1 MRSSNLPN
9 KPPMTL
15 NVPDFKNINPYLG
28 REDNEALKKLK
39 ELLHQ
44 AQGVFEANA
53 MELQM
58 NPSAASTATLNHH
71 QGLLSSYAQLAF
83 NLERQLK
90 KKTVSPRFSKKIQQ
104 LDEKSGQ
111 CLQPPARQATPHRH
125 RLLPLLRRSHYSNR
139 ECTREN
145 CGQVEVNFVA
155 R

>member
-1 MRSSNLPN
+1 MRSINLPN

-39 ELLHQ
+39 ELLRQ
-44 AQGVFEANA
+44 AQEIFAANA

-71 QGLLSSYAQLAF
+71 QELLSSYAQLAF

-90 KKTVSPRFSKKIQQ
+90 KKTISPRFSKKIQQ
-104 LDEKSGQ
+104 LDEKIRAVLTASRNADHA
-111 CLQPPARQATPHRH
+111 PPPSSASSDKKKS
-125 RLLPLLRRSHYSNR
+125 L
-139 ECTREN
+139 
-145 CGQVEVNFVA
+145 F
-155 R
+155 

>member
-28 REDNEALKKLK
+28 REDNEALAKLK
-39 ELLHQ
+39 GQLSQ
-44 AQGVFEANA
+44 AQGVFAANA

-71 QGLLSSYAQLAF
+71 QELLSSYAQLAF

-90 KKTVSPRFSKKIQQ
+90 KKTISPRFSKKIQQ
-104 LDEKSGQ
+104 LDEKIRAVLTVSSKANTTPAP
-111 CLQPPARQATPHRH
+111 PPASSAKKKS
-125 RLLPLLRRSHYSNR
+125 LL
-139 ECTREN
+139 
-145 CGQVEVNFVA
+145 
-155 R
+155 